1 MAVTAKMLMSRV
13 GDAVGEDKLAAR
25 GFTLIEL
32 LVVLTVIALLATLAT
47 PMIQRTVPGF
57 ELQTAAEGL
66 RSELR
71 LARSA
76 AIRDNRET
84 WLLIDVDSGAYQR
97 DRAARVQ
104 AVSPAIRLTLV
115 TARREQIDERQGRIR
130 FFPDGTSTGGTV
142 QLLREARAYEVA
154 VDWFDG
160 RVSIN
165 ETEAK

>member
-1 MAVTAKMLMSRV
+1 MVVPAKMLMSRA
-13 GDAVGEDKLAAR
+13 GDAARQDKLAAR

-66 RSELR
+66 RTELR
-71 LARSA
+71 LARSV

-84 WLLIDVDSGAYQR
+84 WLSIDVDSGAYQR
-97 DRAARVQ
+97 DRAAHLQ
-104 AVSPAIRLTLV
+104 TVSPAIRLTLL
-115 TARREQIDERQGRIR
+115 TARREQIDETQGRIR
-130 FFPDGTSTGGTV
+130 FFPDGTSTGGIV
-142 QLLREARAYEVA
+142 QLVREARAYEVA

-160 RVSIN
+160 RVSID
-165 ETEAK
+165 ETEAQ

>member
-1 MAVTAKMLMSRV
+1 MVVPAKMLMSRA
-13 GDAVGEDKLAAR
+13 GDAARQDKLLAR

-66 RSELR
+66 RTELR
-71 LARSA
+71 LARSV

-84 WLLIDVDSGAYQR
+84 WLSIDVDSGAYQR

-104 AVSPAIRLTLV
+104 TVSPAIRLTLL
-115 TARREQIDERQGRIR
+115 TARREQIDETQGRIR
-130 FFPDGTSTGGTV
+130 FFPDGTSTGGIV
-142 QLLREARAYEVA
+142 QLVREARAYEVA

-160 RVSIN
+160 RVSID
-165 ETEAK
+165 ETEAQ